1 MQKYLSKIILLLLII
16 MLSSCFEIIEEI
28 TINKDGSGNILL
40 TLNFS
45 RSKSNINSI
54 MLLDSVNNYKVPSE
68 QEIKTRIA
76 GIKSQITNISGV
88 SNVKTNSNFED
99 YIFNISCNFTNVS
112 VLNKVITSFNKNKD
126 IEINKQFS
134 YNKNTKTF
142 TRTYNYDLQKEVQKI
157 KKKDK
162 EVLKDASYTSIYRFQ
177 SPILSS
183 KNKLAKISKSRKAI
197 MLRVDVNEMVANK
210 QNIKNT
216 IKLK

>member
-1 MQKYLSKIILLLLII
+1 